1 MSTRITTSRK
11 QSRRTPHRACAASV
25 TVVHLA
31 AEFTDADGVV
41 NGWLAS
47 HEHCANLFWSRVRFL
62 GAGHATSAEP
72 VEDYWVQDF
81 GG

>member
-1 MSTRITTSRK
+1 
-11 QSRRTPHRACAASV
+11 
-25 TVVHLA
+25 
-31 AEFTDADGVV
+31 
-41 NGWLAS
+41 
-47 HEHCANLFWSRVRFL
+47 VRFL